1 MLQQMDAKPEP
12 GVATILVVCHT
23 RKLATLEQACPME
36 YQEAQCAFKD
46 SMIH

>member
-1 MLQQMDAKPEP
+1 MLFFHDQAEELEWYLM
-12 GVATILVVCHT
+12 
-23 RKLATLEQACPME
+23 TLEQACLPE